1 MSTGCPTSRMSLLR
15 RTVPS
20 GIVVY
25 KIYLLKINRI
35 VSPIF
40 PHVLSVMMSCV
51 MSHMTKI
58 SSSISLWTTWSSSS
72 LNLWNICTMRQCFL
86 VHGLLLT
93 VSSRNSLMTRP
104 TCGGTGIGF
113 LSKMLIW
120 LFLNKKGNTRR
131 SGSIASTTKSIFKRK
146 ASKIVWSTRI
156 STIPPKSSQ
165 SSNLDKSMVDSLRM
179 KRLSC

>member
-20 GIVVY
+20 CILVVKNY
-25 KIYLLKINRI
+25 SNQINRI
-35 VSPIF
+35 VSPMF
-40 PHVLSVMMSCV
+40 PAVSSVMKIWM
-51 MSHMTKI
+51 MYHMTKI
-58 SSSISLWTTWSSSS
+58 SSSTSLWTTWSSSS